1 MFLLFRSLWRQ
12 DQSIRAAARC
22 DGPVVELSF
31 YEMEFRVDIDAMRH
45 RARRDKRKSYLQ
57 FRIRPIMIL
66 HTVLSG
72 VISGLQSTT
81 DIVTPPACLFGTT
94 AIDLCSAILVRIA
107 LILSI
112 FGTTRRLALVL
123 HHDAAPACIRTGWL
137 V

>member
-1 MFLLFRSLWRQ
+1 MFLLFRSAGRHHL
-12 DQSIRAAARC
+12 STRAAARC
-22 DGPVVELSF
+22 DDPVTELTCDGA
-31 YEMEFRVDIDAMRH
+31 EFRADIDVLRH
-45 RARRDKRKSYLQ
+45 RARRDKRKSCLQ